1 MKDINTKCTMKKK
14 IVILLMAFSLSTL
27 LGSCMAMHGSHAN
40 QSNSM
45 DSHFGC
51 KMHPEVFSL
60 TEGKCPKCGMEL
72 VFIRANQG
80 NSSHGSS
87 HSGGHQH

>member
-1 MKDINTKCTMKKK
+1 MKKT
-14 IVILLMAFSLSTL
+14 VLTILIAFSVITL
-27 LGSCMAMHGSHAN
+27 FGSCMAMHGSHASQN
-40 QSNSM
+40 YSQ

-60 TEGKCPKCGMEL
+60 SEGKCPKCGMEM
-72 VFIRANQG
+72 VFIRANMD
-80 NSSHGSS
+80 NSSRGSS